1 MGRGSLSKRGF
12 KIARS
17 HIISIGGVRY
27 IRQFWGASATE
38 RFANLALDLPKVR
51 YIRQICIAII
61 IFFVA
66 SIGEVCNC
74 RQKQRVAVSRK
85 VSRYG
90 IKIAWSHSSSIGA
103 VRYIRQIWD
112 AHATERF
119 AILAWIGQKC
129 DTFAKFALSL
139 LGFLLLQS
147 VKCVTVVKING
158 AMGGAKI
165 ARSQIDR

>member
-1 MGRGSLSKRGF
+1 MGRGSLSECGV

-27 IRQFWGASATE
+27 IRQIWGASATE
-38 RFANLALDLPKVR
+38 RFTILGLDWPKVQ

-85 VSRYG
+85 VSRCG
-90 IKIAWSHSSSIGA
+90 IKIARSHSSSIGV
-103 VRYIRQIWD
+103 VRYIRQIWG
-112 AHATERF
+112 ARATERF
-119 AILAWIGQKC
+119 AILACICKKF
-129 DTFAKFALSL
+129 DTFAKFAL
-139 LGFLLLQS
+139 
-147 VKCVTVVKING
+147 
-158 AMGGAKI
+158 
-165 ARSQIDR
+165 